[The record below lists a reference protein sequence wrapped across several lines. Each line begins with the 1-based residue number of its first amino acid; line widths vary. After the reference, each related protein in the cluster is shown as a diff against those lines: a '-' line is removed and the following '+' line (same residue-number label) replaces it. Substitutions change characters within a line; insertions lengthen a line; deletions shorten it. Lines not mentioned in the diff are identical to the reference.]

1 MIDTVVIQPGAE
13 TGEPSVS
20 GVSWPAVTAGA
31 VVMCA
36 LTLILLAFGTGLGL
50 SMVSPWT
57 GSGVSATTFKIGT
70 GLYLIVIAMLAS
82 SIGGYIAGRLRTRW
96 IGVHS
101 DEVYFRDTAHGFI
114 AWALASVLGAVLLAS
129 PASNLIGG
137 APSGATRATASAANQ
152 AGPMDGY
159 IDTLVRSDAPPAQ
172 SAGNAQDQRG
182 EMQRL
187 FTSSFR
193 NGSELKPADRE
204 YVAKMVA
211 ARTGLSQA
219 DADKRVNEVVTQ
231 VKVDLDAARKASAQ
245 LAFWLTASLL
255 LGAFCASLA
264 ATEGGGLRD
273 GTWGRKARR

>member
-1 MIDTVVIQPGAE
+1 
-13 TGEPSVS
+13 
-20 GVSWPAVTAGA
+20 VSWPAVTAGA
-31 VVMCA
+31 IVMCA

-50 SMVSPWT
+50 SMVSPWA

-70 GLYLIVIAMLAS
+70 GLYLLVIAMLAS

-129 PASNLIGG
+129 PASNMIGG
-137 APSGATRATASAANQ
+137 AASEATRATTSAANQ
-152 AGPMDGY
+152 AGPMSGY
-159 IDTLVRSDAPPAQ
+159 VDTLMRSDAPSAQ
-172 SAGNAQDQRG
+172 GAGNTQEQRG
-182 EMQRL
+182 EMDRL
-187 FTSSFR
+187 FARSFR
-193 NGSELKPADRE
+193 SGSELKPADRE
-204 YVAKMVA
+204 YIARVVA

-231 VKVDLDAARKASAQ
+231 VKSDLDTARKASAQ

-273 GTWGRKARR
+273 GTWGRKPRR

>member
-1 MIDTVVIQPGAE
+1 MIDAVVIQPGAD
-13 TGEPSVS
+13 TGEPSIS

-31 VVMCA
+31 IVMCA

-50 SMVSPWT
+50 SMVSPWA

-70 GLYLIVIAMLAS
+70 GLYLLVIAMLAS

-137 APSGATRATASAANQ
+137 AASGATRATASAANQ
-152 AGPMDGY
+152 AGPMSGY
-159 IDTLVRSDAPPAQ
+159 VDTLVRSDAPSAQ
-172 SAGNAQDQRG
+172 GAGNTQEQRG
-182 EMQRL
+182 EMDRL
-187 FTSSFR
+187 FARSFR
-193 NGSELKPADRE
+193 SGSELKPADRE
-204 YVAKMVA
+204 YVAKVVA

-231 VKVDLDAARKASAQ
+231 VKSDLDTARKASAQ

-273 GTWGRKARR
+273 GTWHRTVRR

>member
-1 MIDTVVIQPGAE
+1 MIDTVVIQPGAD
-13 TGEPSVS
+13 TGEPSIS

-31 VVMCA
+31 IVMCA

-50 SMVSPWT
+50 SMVSPWA

-70 GLYLIVIAMLAS
+70 GLYLLVIAMLAS

-129 PASNLIGG
+129 PASNMIGG
-137 APSGATRATASAANQ
+137 AASEATRATTSAANQ
-152 AGPMDGY
+152 AGPMSGY
-159 IDTLVRSDAPPAQ
+159 VDTLMRSDAPSAQ
-172 SAGNAQDQRG
+172 GAGNTQEQRG
-182 EMQRL
+182 EMDRL
-187 FTSSFR
+187 FARSFR
-193 NGSELKPADRE
+193 SGSELKPADRE
-204 YVAKMVA
+204 YIARVVA

-231 VKVDLDAARKASAQ
+231 VKSDLDTARKASAQ

-273 GTWGRKARR
+273 GTWGRKPRR